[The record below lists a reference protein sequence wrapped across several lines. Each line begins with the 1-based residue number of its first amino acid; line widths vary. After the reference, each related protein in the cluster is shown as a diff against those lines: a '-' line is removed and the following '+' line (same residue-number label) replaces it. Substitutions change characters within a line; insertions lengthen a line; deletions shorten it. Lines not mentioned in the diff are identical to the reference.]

1 MRGAGVTDNQPI
13 PLSRPD
19 ITDVERDAVLAV
31 LRTDNLSL
39 GPKLGEFE
47 KAMADYVGTGHAV
60 AVNSGTSA
68 LHLAMLACGIGP
80 GDEVITTPFSFIASA
95 NCALFVDAKPVFVDI
110 DEATLNITADSI
122 ESVVTERTK
131 AILPVHVFGRPCEM
145 RSIQKVAER
154 YNLDVIEDS
163 CEALGARID
172 GKHAGTWG
180 RCGTFAFYPNKQI
193 TTGEGGIL
201 VTDDEEAAQLARSL
215 RNQGRS
221 TMSRWLQHER
231 LGYNY
236 RLSDIACA
244 LGIAQLSRIG
254 EILNRRTWVAER
266 YLEHL
271 ADIPDV
277 IPPSPPQNGL
287 EISWFVFVI
296 RLSDR
301 LAGKRDE
308 VMKRMLEGGI
318 ATGAYFSPLHLQ
330 PVYSDRFGYT
340 EGDFPVTE
348 KVSNS
353 TMALPFFT
361 RMTEEQIARVCD
373 TLRSVLGSI

>member
-1 MRGAGVTDNQPI
+1 MTDNQPI

-19 ITDVERDAVLAV
+19 ITDVEREAVLAV

-47 KAMADYVGTGHAV
+47 KVMADYVGTGHAV

-122 ESVVTERTK
+122 ESAVTERTK

-145 RSIQKVAER
+145 RSIQGVAEKH
-154 YNLDVIEDS
+154 NLDVIEDS
-163 CEALGARID
+163 CEALGARIE

-201 VTDDEEAAQLARSL
+201 VTDDEEVAQLARSL

-244 LGIAQLSRIG
+244 LGIAQLSRIE
-254 EILNRRTWVAER
+254 EILDRRTGVAEC

-277 IPPSPPQNGL
+277 IPPSPPRNGL
-287 EISWFVFVI
+287 EISWFVFVV

-308 VMKRMLEGGI
+308 VMKRMLEDGI

-330 PVYSDRFGYT
+330 PVYADRFGYT
-340 EGDFPVTE
+340 EGDFPATE
-348 KVSNS
+348 KVSSS

-361 RMTEEQIARVCD
+361 RMTEEQIARVCE

>member
-1 MRGAGVTDNQPI
+1 MTEKERI

-19 ITDVERDAVLAV
+19 ITDLEREAVLSV

-39 GPKLGEFE
+39 GPRLGEFE
-47 KAMADYVGTGHAV
+47 TAMANYVGSRHAV

-95 NCALFVDAKPVFVDI
+95 NCALFVGARPVFVDI
-110 DEATLNITADSI
+110 DETTLNITANSI
-122 ESVVTERTK
+122 KSAVTKRAK
-131 AILPVHVFGRPCEM
+131 AILPVHIFGRPCDM
-145 RSIQKVAER
+145 PAIQKLAQK

-163 CEALGARID
+163 CEALGARIQ

-201 VTDDEEAAQLARSL
+201 VTDDEKAAELARSL

-244 LGIAQLSRIG
+244 LGIAQLSRIE
-254 EILNRRTWVAER
+254 EILRRRNWVAER

-271 ADIPDV
+271 SGIPEV
-277 IPPSPPQNGL
+277 IPPAPARQDH

-296 RLSDR
+296 RLSAKHADQ
-301 LAGKRDE
+301 RDD
-308 VMKRMLEGGI
+308 VMRSLNEQGI
-318 ATGAYFSPLHLQ
+318 ASGAYFSPLHLQ
-330 PVYSDRFGYT
+330 PVYAERFGYKK
-340 EGDFPVTE
+340 GDFPVTE
-348 KVSNS
+348 RVSRS
-353 TMALPFFT
+353 TIALPFFT
-361 RMTEEQIARVCD
+361 RMTEEQVRRVCEGLRIA
-373 TLRSVLGSI
+373 LRST